1 MQTLVVRDSWYSG
14 RTSQSAKLGDQSE
27 NGNSYL
33 VTNYELNVNPRFPEG
48 SFAVLYPSK
57 GDADRAMATVLL
69 PVLGFGDPH
78 ANHFQRLPLLSLSP
92 ISISVMCLAG
102 IGADVVNTKGG
113 NR

>member
-1 MQTLVVRDSWYSG
+1 
-14 RTSQSAKLGDQSE
+14 
-27 NGNSYL
+27 
-33 VTNYELNVNPRFPEG
+33 
-48 SFAVLYPSK
+48 
-57 GDADRAMATVLL
+57 MATVLL

-78 ANHFQRLPLLSLSP
+78 ADHFQRLPLLSLSP